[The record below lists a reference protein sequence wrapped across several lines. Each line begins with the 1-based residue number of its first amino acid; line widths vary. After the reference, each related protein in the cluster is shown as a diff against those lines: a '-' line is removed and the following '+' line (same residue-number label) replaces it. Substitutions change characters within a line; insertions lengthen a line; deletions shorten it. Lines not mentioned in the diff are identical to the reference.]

1 MSLRRRLN
9 RGLIIILTVVF
20 TANWL
25 AADWVIRGVAER
37 EMLTRLVHDGD
48 SLLDSLQLA
57 EDGRLKFD
65 ISHAGSVYGQ
75 AYSGHYFLIHLDGQV
90 LYSPSLQ
97 ETTLPFQAVD
107 GLALYHFHFQDGP
120 KQQPLLVLSRGVER
134 LGHHISISVAEELTA
149 IDHDISGVRL
159 AYSVFCLLVLMIA
172 IVLQTVDVKRSLSG
186 FKVLREELKA
196 IASGQQQQVGS
207 TATVPAEVRPLVQEL
222 NRLLLLVDRR
232 MHQSRTALGNV
243 AHSLKTPL
251 AMLYRLAESPALK
264 AHPQLK
270 VQIQQQNQLI
280 HQRIEREL
288 KRARISGSF
297 QTGANFNPQQEL
309 RALVQLLRNIYSE
322 KTLSFQ
328 IQAPDQLLSCD
339 REDMLELMGNLLDN
353 ACKWSEQCIE
363 INVNC
368 DNGILLSVAD
378 DGPGCEVADM
388 QQLLKRGVRLDE
400 NVQGHGL
407 GLAIVQ
413 DIAEFYG
420 GVVSVQQ
427 SESLGGLQVKVYL
440 PKV

>member
-97 ETTLPFQAVD
+97 ETILPFQAVD

-196 IASGQQQQVGS
+196 IASGRQQQVGS

-243 AHSLKTPL
+243 AHALKTPL

-264 AHPQLK
+264 AHPELK
-270 VQIQQQNQLI
+270 VQLQQQNQLI

-353 ACKWSEQCIE
+353 ACKWAKQCIE

>member
-57 EDGRLKFD
+57 GDGRLKFD

-97 ETTLPFQAVD
+97 ETILPFQAVD

-172 IVLQTVDVKRSLSG
+172 IVLQTLDVKRSLSG

-243 AHSLKTPL
+243 AHALKTPL

-264 AHPQLK
+264 AHPELK
-270 VQIQQQNQLI
+270 VQLQQQNQLI

-309 RALVQLLRNIYSE
+309 TALVQLLRNIYSE

-353 ACKWSEQCIE
+353 ACKWAKQCIE
-363 INVNC
+363 ISVNC
-368 DNGILLSVAD
+368 DNGIMLSVAD
-378 DGPGCEVADM
+378 DGPGCAVADM

-400 NVQGHGL
+400 NIQGHGL
-407 GLAIVQ
+407 GLAIVR

-420 GVVSVQQ
+420 GVVSVQH

>member
-1 MSLRRRLN
+1 
-9 RGLIIILTVVF
+9 
-20 TANWL
+20 
-25 AADWVIRGVAER
+25 
-37 EMLTRLVHDGD
+37 
-48 SLLDSLQLA
+48 
-57 EDGRLKFD
+57 
-65 ISHAGSVYGQ
+65 
-75 AYSGHYFLIHLDGQV
+75 
-90 LYSPSLQ
+90 
-97 ETTLPFQAVD
+97 
-107 GLALYHFHFQDGP
+107 
-120 KQQPLLVLSRGVER
+120 
-134 LGHHISISVAEELTA
+134 
-149 IDHDISGVRL
+149 VRL

-172 IVLQTVDVKRSLSG
+172 IVLQTLDVKRSLSG

-243 AHSLKTPL
+243 AHALKTPL

-309 RALVQLLRNIYSE
+309 TALVQLLRNIYSE

-353 ACKWSEQCIE
+353 ACKWAKQCIE
-363 INVNC
+363 ISVNC
-368 DNGILLSVAD
+368 DNGIMLSVAD
-378 DGPGCEVADM
+378 DGPGCAVADM

-400 NVQGHGL
+400 NIQGHGL
-407 GLAIVQ
+407 GLAIVR

-420 GVVSVQQ
+420 GVVSVQH

>member
-1 MSLRRRLN
+1 
-9 RGLIIILTVVF
+9 
-20 TANWL
+20 
-25 AADWVIRGVAER
+25 
-37 EMLTRLVHDGD
+37 
-48 SLLDSLQLA
+48 
-57 EDGRLKFD
+57 
-65 ISHAGSVYGQ
+65 
-75 AYSGHYFLIHLDGQV
+75 
-90 LYSPSLQ
+90 
-97 ETTLPFQAVD
+97 
-107 GLALYHFHFQDGP
+107 
-120 KQQPLLVLSRGVER
+120 
-134 LGHHISISVAEELTA
+134 
-149 IDHDISGVRL
+149 
-159 AYSVFCLLVLMIA
+159 
-172 IVLQTVDVKRSLSG
+172 
-186 FKVLREELKA
+186 
-196 IASGQQQQVGS
+196 
-207 TATVPAEVRPLVQEL
+207 
-222 NRLLLLVDRR
+222 
-232 MHQSRTALGNV
+232 
-243 AHSLKTPL
+243 
-251 AMLYRLAESPALK
+251 MLYRLAESPALK

-353 ACKWSEQCIE
+353 ACKWAKQCIE

>member
-57 EDGRLKFD
+57 EDGQLKFD

-75 AYSGHYFLIHLDGQV
+75 AFSGHYFLIHLDGRV

-107 GLALYHFHFQDGP
+107 GLTSYHFHFQEGP
-120 KQQPLLVLSRGVER
+120 KQQPLLILSRGVER

-159 AYSVFCLLVLMIA
+159 AYSIFCLLVLMIA

-186 FKVLREELKA
+186 FKVLREELTA

-207 TATVPAEVRPLVQEL
+207 TATVPAEVRPLVKEL

-243 AHSLKTPL
+243 AHALKTPL
-251 AMLYRLAESPALK
+251 AMLYRLAESPALT
-264 AHPQLK
+264 ANPELT
-270 VQIQQQNQLI
+270 VQIQQQNQII

-288 KRARISGSF
+288 KRARISGTF
-297 QTGANFNPQQEL
+297 QAGANFNPQQEL
-309 RALVQLLRNIYSE
+309 TALVQLLRNIYSE
-322 KTLSFQ
+322 KTLNFQ

-353 ACKWSEQCIE
+353 ACKWAEQCIE

-368 DNGILLSVAD
+368 DNGIMLSVAD
-378 DGPGCEVADM
+378 DGPGCALADM

-400 NVQGHGL
+400 NIQGHGL

>member
-9 RGLIIILTVVF
+9 RGLIIILTIVF

-97 ETTLPFQAVD
+97 ETTLPFHAVD

-172 IVLQTVDVKRSLSG
+172 IVLQTLDVKRSLSG

-243 AHSLKTPL
+243 AHALKTPL

-353 ACKWSEQCIE
+353 ACKWAKQCIE

>member
-97 ETTLPFQAVD
+97 ETILPFQAVD

-196 IASGQQQQVGS
+196 IASGRQQQVGS

-243 AHSLKTPL
+243 AHALKTPL

-264 AHPQLK
+264 AHPELK
-270 VQIQQQNQLI
+270 VQLQQQNQLI

-309 RALVQLLRNIYSE
+309 TALVQLLRNIYSE

-353 ACKWSEQCIE
+353 ACKWAKQCIE
-363 INVNC
+363 ISVNC
-368 DNGILLSVAD
+368 DNGIMLSVAD
-378 DGPGCEVADM
+378 DGPGCAVADM

-400 NVQGHGL
+400 NIQGHGL
-407 GLAIVQ
+407 GLAIVR

-420 GVVSVQQ
+420 GVVSVQH

>member
-97 ETTLPFQAVD
+97 ETILPFQAVD

-196 IASGQQQQVGS
+196 IASGRQQQVGS

-243 AHSLKTPL
+243 AHALKTPL

-309 RALVQLLRNIYSE
+309 TALVQLLRNIYSE

-353 ACKWSEQCIE
+353 ACKWAKQCIE

>member
-57 EDGRLKFD
+57 GDGRLKFD

-196 IASGQQQQVGS
+196 IASGRQQQVGS

-243 AHSLKTPL
+243 AHALKTPL

-264 AHPQLK
+264 AHPELK
-270 VQIQQQNQLI
+270 VQLQQQNQLI

-309 RALVQLLRNIYSE
+309 TALVQLLRNIYSE

-353 ACKWSEQCIE
+353 ACKWAKQCIE
-363 INVNC
+363 ISVNC
-368 DNGILLSVAD
+368 DNGIMLSVAD
-378 DGPGCEVADM
+378 DGPGCAVADM

-400 NVQGHGL
+400 NIQGHGL
-407 GLAIVQ
+407 GLAIVR

-420 GVVSVQQ
+420 GVVSVQH